1 MITTHPD
8 GDQYEAVQE
17 LVDELEI
24 GLEVEF
30 DFAGKEWAILPQV
43 DNYCIYEKHNEASYR
58 EFATIEEMLD
68 GYTFDG
74 KPLREVVTQLMV
86 TFH

>member
-8 GDQYEAVQE
+8 GDQYETVQE

-30 DFAGKEWAILPQV
+30 EFANREWAILPWYGG
-43 DNYCIYEKHNEASYR
+43 YCVYEKENEESYR
-58 EFATIEEMLD
+58 EYPTIGEMLD
-68 GYTFDG
+68 SYEIAGRR
-74 KPLREVVTQLMV
+74 LRDVVTEIMI
-86 TFH
+86 TGH